1 MSLFSKA
8 KELAMYPV
16 ANGYVV
22 KVAED
27 HGSPFV
33 TPRDTTFIFSNARE
47 ASLFIIEHFNK
58 GEPE

>member
-22 KVAED
+22 KVSEEQ
-27 HGSPFV
+27 GSPFV
-33 TPRDTTFIFSNARE
+33 TQRDNTFVFSNARE
-47 ASLFIIEHFNK
+47 ASLFIMEHFNK
-58 GEPE
+58 GESE